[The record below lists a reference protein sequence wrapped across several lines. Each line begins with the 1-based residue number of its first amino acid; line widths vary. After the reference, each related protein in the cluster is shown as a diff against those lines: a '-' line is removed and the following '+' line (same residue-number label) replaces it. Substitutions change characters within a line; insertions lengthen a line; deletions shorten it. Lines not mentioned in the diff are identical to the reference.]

1 MILVVIL
8 KNYCGMLSDIIV
20 VCDISFDMYRL
31 QFNIHSIQQNLS
43 QRTSQPQT
51 QAFVLDFVL
60 QVLRTIGFFF
70 QSCKTKSR
78 IEGLGSRIILNAEG
92 HIIKDAKV
100 SILQRNYT
108 VTVLA
113 CGTVP
118 APHFALSKQTP
129 LVQMPRHNPSICS
142 LETTKLF

>member
-20 VCDISFDMYRL
+20 VCDISFDMYT
-31 QFNIHSIQQNLS
+31 IQYS
-43 QRTSQPQT
+43 FITAES
-51 QAFVLDFVL
+51 VLEDIL
-60 QVLRTIGFFF
+60 ASNSGFRSGFCLAGFENNWIFF

-113 CGTVP
+113 HGTVP
-118 APHFALSKQTP
+118 AAHFALSKQTP
-129 LVQMPRHNPSICS
+129 LVQTPRHNTSICS